1 MRQVKSDRSI
11 CKCGNIE
18 CSQAD
23 NVYRDGYVSIEQ
35 QYKQFQRAGI
45 NRMEWLKKAYPQEQ
59 TIKHNEA
66 LLQPET
72 REAFYRAEQYARG
85 DELNILDGQL
95 ASKQG
100 LHDVSTEY
108 EKVKT
113 NYENSKKDYED
124 FIKNSK
130 MDKNSKI
137 DNENKKE

>member
-1 MRQVKSDRSI
+1 MRHIKSDRDI

-59 TIKHNEA
+59 VIKHNEA
-66 LLQPET
+66 LLEPET
-72 REAFYRAEQYARG
+72 RKAFYSAEQYARG

-100 LHDVSTEY
+100 LHDVSMAYEKVKANYEKVKEEY
-108 EKVKT
+108 EKVLK
-113 NYENSKKDYED
+113 ENMKD
-124 FIKNSK
+124 K
-130 MDKNSKI
+130 
-137 DNENKKE
+137 ENKTE